1 REAIFRLEAPNP
13 AASRRARLAALLAP
27 VHPPPHPAI
36 VPEGV
41 PMPAGGRALR
51 LSAGSGTLDIQNNAV
66 LWQASRP
73 LADGRPALKGGE
85 ILQARS
91 GGDVIGALV
100 GFSAPQ
106 RSLFLFS
113 AGTFRPLGSFPVGA
127 DVKDFAISRDGRRFA
142 RRIGD
147 RHLEIRNVSGGALP
161 LLVTPKGKAHPRLD
175 VGLGES
181 YLTIQAGKHVHL
193 VDWGRGPVRFTL
205 GQGEAGWLVA
215 RVLPPVAVR
224 RMIHAASKADRGS
237 YDGRRFVA
245 AGIAFG
251 LKVLVD
257 TMSQVTVLDPVTDSL
272 VCMFY
277 AFRAQIAAWMPDGTR
292 VGPEPIIGGRATPD
306 GLAGLGAALGAAA
319 ARGKGRSA

>member
-1 REAIFRLEAPNP
+1 
-13 AASRRARLAALLAP
+13 
-27 VHPPPHPAI
+27 
-36 VPEGV
+36 
-41 PMPAGGRALR
+41 MPAGGRALR

-205 GQGEAGWLVA
+205 GQGEASWLVA
-215 RVLPPVAVR
+215 RVLPPVVVR
-224 RMIHAASKADRGS
+224 RTIHAASKADRGS

-306 GLAGLGAALGAAA
+306 GLARLGAALGAAA